1 MKNISMS
8 DLGLNELDSKDRAL
22 YFMWESSHARAER
35 TVVRLWIV
43 VLVLIVALLGT
54 NAGWIYYESQFED
67 VVTSTE
73 TVTQEATADRDGE
86 IRLIGGDYYGDK
98 SETDSNQNNNQD

>member
-1 MKNISMS
+1 MDNNVQNIPYI
-8 DLGLNELDSKDRAL
+8 A
-22 YFMWESSHARAER
+22 FESSQARMER
-35 TVVRLWIV
+35 TNRRMWIV
-43 VLVLIVALLGT
+43 ILVLIVALLGT

-98 SETDSNQNNNQD
+98 SEADSNQNNNQD